1 MPDSRYYPV
10 ALSAQ
15 YSLCTT
21 IPASSGSLKIV
32 QTRVGNVFVE
42 GQAVRFQILS
52 SQTLATWTVTDF
64 WGKTVK
70 TGNLLIKNGTG
81 DLRLLLSARG
91 YFVLTVTD
99 TTATVQTSL
108 AVLTSFDLTAV
119 SDSPFGIGTHF
130 SQGYP
135 ADTVSMIALGGIK
148 TIRDELY
155 WSNVETEKGVYDF
168 SPYWYVT
175 SASQAGIKPM
185 ICLDYG
191 NPLYDGGNAPY
202 SVEGIQAYAN
212 YGRTVATTLG
222 DKLEA
227 VEVWNEYNCGFNT
240 GTTGHQ
246 PGIYYSM
253 LKTTYETIKAARPE
267 TKVVGPAAATLP
279 WEWLTELFQLGSLN
293 YMDAVSVHPYR
304 WNEWGTKAPETLDA
318 DMVQLTNLISNYNG
332 TGLSKPAWST
342 EVSWPSVTEYNISP
356 EKQADYIVR
365 TYAVLLGQNI
375 EKIYWYKLVCD
386 LDDGME
392 SQFGIIRNWDD
403 PCGTLTPKP
412 AYVALAVMA
421 RQLTGWTFVSRDQ
434 IDTSVWSLKFNKGN
448 ETLRVMWATTPS
460 KIFAETGGALTVTD
474 MMGND
479 QTLQPESCAVQLNL
493 TEDPI
498 YLKGTVD
505 RVYFSP
511 IVMSAAVHETE
522 CGYFMR
528 NQISSP
534 GASYYWGGAKTTDTG
549 LGGVVWQDEGS
560 GGYDY
565 RGWLRFSLPHGYDID
580 DIAKVTIQLSAVWD
594 LWVGYDVGLIY
605 SSCQDSLDTYP
616 AGVNAP
622 VHPAY
627 RPTANYTDYL
637 LATGGFTGSNVTFT
651 LEVTNDIKSAYQRGD
666 RWAWFT
672 IYSKTQSSDAAHN
685 TWQSRWGARFYS
697 DPNYQAKLILNLTAI
712 EGDANFDGKVDV
724 GDLGIMAANYGQTS
738 GATWAMGDFNGDG
751 AVDVGDLGIL
761 AAHYGQGTS
770 SGADYEADYAMVFGT
785 AADDKADVSAD
796 DADTTSDSVCSGLGL
811 PLVAGLMLMGL
822 MLVKLDE

>member
-1 MPDSRYYPV
+1 M
-10 ALSAQ
+10 AQ
-15 YSLCTT
+15 YSLCAT
-21 IPASSGSLKIV
+21 IPASSGNLKII

-52 SQTLATWTVTDF
+52 SQTIVTWTVTDF

-70 TGNLLIKNGTG
+70 SGSTLIKSGTG
-81 DLRLLLSARG
+81 DLRLILSSRG

-99 TTATVQTSL
+99 STATVQTSL
-108 AVLTSFDLTAV
+108 AVLTPFDLTAV

-135 ADTVSMIALGGIK
+135 GDTVNLIALGGIK

-155 WSNVETEKGVYDF
+155 WSNVETQTGVYDF

-212 YGRTVATTLG
+212 YGRAVATTFG

-240 GTTGHQ
+240 GTTGNRTD
-246 PGIYYSM
+246 IYYSM
-253 LKTTYETIKAARPE
+253 LKTAYETIKVARPE
-267 TKVVGPAAATLP
+267 TKVVGVAMSCLT
-279 WEWLTELFQLGSLN
+279 WDWLTQLFQLGSLN

-304 WNEWGTKAPETLDA
+304 WNEWGTRPPETLDA
-318 DMVQLTNLISNYNG
+318 DMVQLTNLISSYNATG
-332 TGLSKPAWST
+332 TSKPAWST

-392 SQFGIIRNWDD
+392 SQFGIIRHWDD
-403 PCGTLTPKP
+403 PCGMLTPKP

-434 IDTSVWSLKFNKGN
+434 INSAIWSLQFTKNG
-448 ETLRVMWATTPS
+448 ETLRVLWATAPS
-460 KIFAETGGALTVTD
+460 KLTIYSSQSLTLTD
-474 MMGND
+474 MMGNV
-479 QTLQPESCAVQLNL
+479 QTLQPEYGEVQLNL
-493 TEDPI
+493 TDTPV
-498 YLKGTVD
+498 YLKGSVSQLHSGL
-505 RVYFSP
+505 V
-511 IVMSAAVHETE
+511 VMTSALNETE

-528 NQISSP
+528 NQLNSP
-534 GASYYWGGAKTTDTG
+534 GVSYYWGGGKTTESAAG
-549 LGGVVWQDEGS
+549 SVVWQSDSS

-565 RGWLRFSLPHGYDID
+565 RAWFRFGLPQGYNVDNIS
-580 DIAKVTIQLSAVWD
+580 KVTIRLSAVWN
-594 LWVGYDVGLIY
+594 LWVGYDVGLLY
-605 SSCQDSLDTYP
+605 SQCQDGFDNYP
-616 AGVNAP
+616 AGVNVP

-627 RPTANYTDYL
+627 RPTTNYTDYL
-637 LATGGFTGSNVTFT
+637 LATGGFSTSTPVTFT
-651 LEVTNDIKSAYQRGD
+651 VDVTDVIKSAYQRGD
-666 RWAWFT
+666 NWAWFT
-672 IYSKTQSSDAAHN
+672 IYSKTQSTDSSHN
-685 TWQSRWGARFYS
+685 LWQSRWATRFYTDS
-697 DPNYQAKLILNLTAI
+697 NCQAKLILDMTGHL
-712 EGDANFDGKVDV
+712 GDANFDGAVDV
-724 GDLGIMAANYGQTS
+724 GDLGILAANYGATS
-738 GATWAMGDFNGDG
+738 GKTWAQGDFNGDG

-761 AAHYGQGTS
+761 AAHYGQGSNTTLDFS
-770 SGADYEADYAMVFGT
+770 ADYAKALGT
-785 AADDKADVSAD
+785 SVKAFEDTDVDSDSAD
-796 DADTTSDSVCSGLGL
+796 DMSSLLCSGLGL
-811 PLVAGLMLMGL
+811 SLIAGLALMGL
-822 MLVKLDE
+822 MIVKFDE